1 MNHRCVEATVYHGDT
16 ATAKAVVT
24 KSWSYLQRAHLHAGS
39 LGTVAIA
46 LSFVLVLV
54 ILATTAVLVLL
65 LCALFS
71 RMSRLVTARTV

>member
-1 MNHRCVEATVYHGDT
+1 MNHRCVEATVDHGN
-16 ATAKAVVT
+16 AAAAKAVVA
-24 KSWSYLQRAHLHAGS
+24 KSWSYKQRSYLHAGS